1 MKIRAYLALMVA
13 AILIPVILFS
23 TISLNM
29 LLKSERDAALKGVR
43 ETARISLVSIDRE
56 LTNTESVLRML
67 ANSPYLASA
76 DLARLLPAS
85 PHRRPSRQH
94 LDRPARREGP
104 AAAQHRRPVRH
115 AHAVRRRRGRA
126 RGARAGGR
134 YAAGIESDPRPG
146 HASADRGGRRAGQD
160 PGRHPLRDFARLPDR
175 AFQPRAAPG
184 ESAQR
189 LAGRGVRPQWHHDR
203 ANPGRIRRRAATG
216 QGRPAPRDPRQD
228 HRRDP

>member
-76 DLARLLPAS
+76 DLA
-85 PHRRPSRQH
+85 
-94 LDRPARREGP
+94 
-104 AAAQHRRPVRH
+104 
-115 AHAVRRRRGRA
+115 
-126 RGARAGGR
+126 
-134 YAAGIESDPRPG
+134 
-146 HASADRGGRRAGQD
+146 
-160 PGRHPLRDFARLPDR
+160 
-175 AFQPRAAPG
+175 
-184 ESAQR
+184 
-189 LAGRGVRPQWHHDR
+189 
-203 ANPGRIRRRAATG
+203 
-216 QGRPAPRDPRQD
+216 
-228 HRRDP
+228 